1 MSKQAEAINVYIEQ
15 QQKKINE
22 LVQQNMMLETR
33 NNILLKE
40 VEELNHLIEN
50 NLLEDQCRRIK

>member
-22 LVQQNMMLETR
+22 LVQQNMMLET
-33 NNILLKE
+33 KS
-40 VEELNHLIEN
+40 
-50 NLLEDQCRRIK
+50 EDEHPSKTVQLPSSKTASGL